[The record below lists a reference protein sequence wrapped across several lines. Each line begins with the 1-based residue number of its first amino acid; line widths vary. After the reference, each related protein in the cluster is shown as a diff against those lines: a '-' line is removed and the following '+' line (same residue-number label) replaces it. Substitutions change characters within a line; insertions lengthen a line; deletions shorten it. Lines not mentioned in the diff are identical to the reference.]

1 MTATTNGHQAHT
13 NGSLPAGVNHEDP
26 NGHRPEPIDVG
37 VTSTRIDETTMA
49 ELREIMARYPQP
61 RSALLPMLHL
71 VQSVEGRV
79 TPKGIEVCAELLDI
93 SAADVSGVAT
103 FYTMYKRRPV
113 GEYHVGVCTTSL
125 CAIMGGD
132 ELFAALQDH
141 LEIGNDETTGDGL
154 ITLEHIECNAA
165 CDLAPVMT
173 VNWEFFDQM
182 TPASAVDVV
191 DRLRAGEEVQ
201 ATRGARVCGWKAAER
216 VLAGY
221 PDGRAD
227 EGPTSAATARLGLDI
242 AAERG
247 WSAPAM
253 PGEEQP
259 IREAE
264 RADQGDQPAAP
275 GSESQAAGAQ
285 GEAEES
291 ALRGAEGKDADAPR
305 AGTST
310 PRRAADEPSNEVG
323 GRPGR
328 AEENVRERPD
338 KTLSDEEAENA
349 ADDAAEDAADEEK
362 DDD

>member
-1 MTATTNGHQAHT
+1 MGLVTATTNGHTAANGHT
-13 NGSLPAGVNHEDP
+13 NGVGLPAGVNHEDP
-26 NGHRPEPIDVG
+26 NGHRPEPIDVEVRATAIDDG
-37 VTSTRIDETTMA
+37 VVA

-79 TPKGIEVCAELLDI
+79 TAAGIEICAELLDI
-93 SAADVSGVAT
+93 TAADVSGVAT

-141 LEIGNDETTGDGL
+141 LEVGNDETTEDGL

-165 CDLAPVMT
+165 CDLAPVMM

-182 TPASAVDVV
+182 TPAAAVEVV
-191 DRLRAGEEVQ
+191 DRLRAGDEVN
-201 ATRGARVCGWKAAER
+201 ATRGARICPWKQGER
-216 VLAGY
+216 VLAGF

-227 EGPTSAATARLGLDI
+227 EGPTSAVTSRLGLDI

-253 PGEEQP
+253 PGEERP
-259 IREAE
+259 IEEAE
-264 RADQGDQPAAP
+264 SDQPSAP

-291 ALRGAEGKDADAPR
+291 ALRAAEGEDDDAPR
-305 AGTST
+305 AGTSR
-310 PRRAADEPSNEVG
+310 PRRAAEPVDDPTSPTRPTKPRTSRPRTSRRDRTRSWPTPRG
-323 GRPGR
+323 DGRLETR
-328 AEENVRERPD
+328 
-338 KTLSDEEAENA
+338 S
-349 ADDAAEDAADEEK
+349 
-362 DDD
+362 